1 MSIFSG
7 WPCRAVHEGARRDG
21 AARISR
27 RLALGLIVA
36 LSLTSG
42 FAGTARAADSELQ
55 HILAPSGKLRA
66 GLYTGTPT
74 SYLPSQSG
82 EPKGVGYELGKA
94 LAQRLGVPYEPV
106 VFPKNADVL
115 DAVKTGKVDVA
126 FTNASPARAKEMDFA
141 QPYLQIELGYL
152 VPQGS
157 KVSSIGAVDTKGN
170 RVGVTLGSSS
180 EGELS
185 RDLHNAELVRAA
197 TFPIAV
203 DMLKDGQLDAFATNK
218 ATLFEL
224 SDKIE
229 GSKILDGH
237 WGYERHGIAIPKGRD
252 AGREFVRQFT
262 ADVMANGLVAAAM
275 ERAGL
280 RGAQVA
286 GAK

>member
-141 QPYLQIELGYL
+141 QPYFQIELGYL

-157 KVSSIGAVDTKGN
+157 KVSSIDAVDTKGN

-185 RDLHNAELVRAA
+185 RDLHKAELVRAA

-203 DMLKDGQLDAFATNK
+203 DMLKNGQLDAFATNK

-252 AGREFVRQFT
+252 PGREFVRQFT
-262 ADVMANGLVAAAM
+262 ADVMANGIVAAAM

>member
-7 WPCRAVHEGARRDG
+7 WSQRVKREG
-21 AARISR
+21 AARDGLVHISR
-27 RLALGLIVA
+27 RFAVGLLVA
-36 LSLTSG
+36 AALTSS
-42 FAGTARAADSELQ
+42 FAVETKAADNELQ
-55 HILAPSGKLRA
+55 RILAPSGKLRA

-82 EPKGVGYELGKA
+82 DPKGVGYELGKA

-157 KVSSIGAVDTKGN
+157 KVSSIDTVDTKGN
-170 RVGVTLGSSS
+170 RIGVTLGSSS

-185 RDLHNAELVRAA
+185 HDLHDAELVRAA
-197 TFPIAV
+197 TFPIAIE
-203 DMLKDGQLDAFATNK
+203 MLKKGQLDAFATNK
-218 ATLFEL
+218 AALFEL

-229 GSKILDGH
+229 GSRVLDGH
-237 WGYERHGIAIPKGRD
+237 WGYERHAIAIPKGRD
-252 AGREFVRQFT
+252 AGRDFVRKFT
-262 ADVMANGLVAAAM
+262 ADVMANGLVAGAM

-286 GAK
+286 AAK

>member
-7 WPCRAVHEGARRDG
+7 WLSRTQHEDARHDG

-36 LSLTSG
+36 VSLTSG
-42 FAGTARAADSELQ
+42 FAAKTKAADSELQ
-55 HILAPSGKLRA
+55 HVLAPSGKLRA

-126 FTNASPARAKEMDFA
+126 FTNASAARAKEMDFA

-157 KVSSIGAVDTKGN
+157 KVSSIDTVDTKGN

-185 RDLHNAELVRAA
+185 HDLHNAELVRAA

-203 DMLKDGQLDAFATNK
+203 DMLKNGQLDAFATNK

-224 SDKIE
+224 SDKIP
-229 GSKILDGH
+229 GSKVLDGH

-262 ADVMANGLVAAAM
+262 ADVMANGLVAAAV

>member
-1 MSIFSG
+1 
-7 WPCRAVHEGARRDG
+7 
-21 AARISR
+21 
-27 RLALGLIVA
+27 
-36 LSLTSG
+36 
-42 FAGTARAADSELQ
+42 
-55 HILAPSGKLRA
+55 LRA

-157 KVSSIGAVDTKGN
+157 KVSSIDTVDTKGN

-203 DMLKDGQLDAFATNK
+203 DMLKNGQLDAFATNK

-280 RGAQVA
+280 RGAQVG

>member
-1 MSIFSG
+1 MSIVSG
-7 WPCRAVHEGARRDG
+7 WLRRAKM
-21 AARISR
+21 AAAPMSR
-27 RLALGLIVA
+27 RLAVGLLVA
-36 LSLTSG
+36 AALTSG
-42 FAGTARAADSELQ
+42 FAVGAKAADSELQ
-55 HILAPSGKLRA
+55 HLLAPSGKLRA

-74 SYLPSQSG
+74 SYLPSSSG

-94 LAQRLGVPYEPV
+94 LAEKLGVPYEPV

-115 DAVKTGKVDVA
+115 AAIKAGKVDVA
-126 FTNASPARAKEMDFA
+126 FTNASAARAKEMDFA

-157 KVSSIGAVDTKGN
+157 KVSSIDTVDTKGN

-197 TFPIAV
+197 TFPIAIE
-203 DMLKDGQLDAFATNK
+203 MLKKGQIDAFATNK

-224 SDKIE
+224 SDKIP
-229 GSKILDGH
+229 GSKVLDGH
-237 WGYERHGIAIPKGRD
+237 WGYERHAIAIPKGRD
-252 AGREFVRQFT
+252 AGREFVHTFT
-262 ADVMANGLVAAAM
+262 AEVMADGLVAGAM

>member
-115 DAVKTGKVDVA
+115 DAVETGKVDVA

-157 KVSSIGAVDTKGN
+157 KVSRIDTVDTKGN

-203 DMLKDGQLDAFATNK
+203 DMLKNGQLDAFATNK

>member
-1 MSIFSG
+1 MSIFSR
-7 WPCRAVHEGARRDG
+7 WLRCAKHEKAATAG

-27 RLALGLIVA
+27 RLAVGLIVA
-36 LSLTSG
+36 AAFTTG
-42 FAGTARAADSELQ
+42 FTVKTNAADSELQ
-55 HILAPSGKLRA
+55 HVLAPSGKLRA

-157 KVSSIGAVDTKGN
+157 KVSSIDAVDTKGN

-197 TFPIAV
+197 TFPIAIE
-203 DMLKDGQLDAFATNK
+203 MLKKGEIDAFATNK

-252 AGREFVRQFT
+252 AGRDFVRTFT

-286 GAK
+286 RAK